1 MKFNEDHLNLL
12 RKLTNDS
19 SFTQRKL
26 AAEMGFSLG
35 KLNYCLKELKKK
47 GFIKINNFTQ
57 NQNKVNY
64 IYILTPKGIV
74 EKTKLTLE
82 FVKRKMK
89 EYDDIKKE
97 ASKIYKKR
105 KNI

>member
-19 SFTQRKL
+19 SLTQRKL

-57 NQNKVNY
+57 YQNKVNY

>member
-19 SFTQRKL
+19 SLTQRKL

>member
-19 SFTQRKL
+19 SLTQRKL

-47 GFIKINNFTQ
+47 GFIKINKFTQ